1 MLRKRRKWRRSGEE
15 AGGPGS
21 QGEEVRSFLYINKF
35 TARIKCESMDGNYK
49 VSSLCESSLFKK
61 KKQAAQHRVTQE
73 ECELKKTE
81 VWIPVASQLCDF
93 VDVIQ
98 PFRAHVPSSVKW
110 RLSQDQMKYFREQCF
125 PDHPNKNT
133 NLLIIH
139 LFFFCF
145 IFLYHCYVC
154 LLRQPEQKP
163 TDWVA

>member
-61 KKQAAQHRVTQE
+61 KKPAAQHRVTQE

-81 VWIPVASQLCDF
+81 V
-93 VDVIQ
+93 
-98 PFRAHVPSSVKW
+98 
-110 RLSQDQMKYFREQCF
+110 
-125 PDHPNKNT
+125 
-133 NLLIIH
+133 
-139 LFFFCF
+139 
-145 IFLYHCYVC
+145 
-154 LLRQPEQKP
+154 
-163 TDWVA
+163 